1 MQEGA
6 FAGEERFFYWGRRTG
21 EVWGQDGPFRRDQTE
36 MPITRPQ
43 VALGGNWC
51 MAVGLS
57 IEGIFAS
64 VGTWGTPPPPPP
76 WREAAFHSKK
86 QLSLGPPE
94 SLASS
99 TAP

>member
-51 MAVGLS
+51 TAVGLS

-64 VGTWGTPPPPPP
+64 VGMRGTPPTLQ
-76 WREAAFHSKK
+76 REAAFDSKK
-86 QLSLGPPE
+86 KLSLGPPE